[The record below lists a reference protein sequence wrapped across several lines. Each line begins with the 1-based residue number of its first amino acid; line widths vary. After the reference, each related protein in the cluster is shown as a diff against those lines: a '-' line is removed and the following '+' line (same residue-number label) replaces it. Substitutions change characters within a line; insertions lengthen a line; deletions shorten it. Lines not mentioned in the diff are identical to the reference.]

1 MLDHDDA
8 RDFASLAGEAPDAH
22 YVLRLY
28 VTGMT
33 GRSTRAVENVRNIC
47 KKHLT
52 DRYELEVVDLY
63 QQPHLAREE
72 QVVAAPTLVKKRPL
86 PLRRLVGDM
95 SNERRVLGGL
105 DLIGDG
111 QTAGSGHA

>member
-1 MLDHDDA
+1 MVDHDA
-8 RDFASLAGEAPDAH
+8 AADFESLARAAPSAH

-33 GRSTRAVENVRNIC
+33 SRSMRAVQNVRNIC
-47 KKHLT
+47 KKHLA
-52 DRYELEVVDLY
+52 DRYELQVVDLY
-63 QQPHLAREE
+63 QQPNLAREE
-72 QVVAAPTLVKKRPL
+72 QVFAAPTLVKQLPL

-105 DLIGDG
+105 DLTGDG
-111 QTAGSGHA
+111 QTAGSTRA

>member
-1 MLDHDDA
+1 MPDHDCDA
-8 RDFASLAGEAPDAH
+8 NLDSFGREAPATH

-33 GRSTRAVENVRNIC
+33 ARSVRAVENVRRIC
-47 KKHLT
+47 SKHLAGA
-52 DRYELEVVDLY
+52 YELQVVDLY
-63 QQPHLAREE
+63 QQPDLARQE
-72 QVVAAPTLVKKRPL
+72 QVVAAPTLVKKHPL

-105 DLIGDG
+105 DLISFG
-111 QTAGSGHA
+111 QQ

>member
-1 MLDHDDA
+1 MFEHDGNA
-8 RDFASLAGEAPDAH
+8 DFDGSGREAPAEH

-33 GRSTRAVENVRNIC
+33 ARSVRAVENVRRIC
-47 KKHLT
+47 SKHLAGA
-52 DRYELEVVDLY
+52 YELQVVDLY
-63 QQPHLAREE
+63 QQPELARQE
-72 QVVAAPTLVKKRPL
+72 QVIAAPTLVKKHPL

-105 DLIGDG
+105 DLISCG
-111 QTAGSGHA
+111 QQ

>member
-1 MLDHDDA
+1 MADHDADA
-8 RDFASLAGEAPDAH
+8 NFASFGPEAPSMH

-33 GRSTRAVENVRNIC
+33 ARSVRAVENVRRIC
-47 KKHLT
+47 SKHLAGG
-52 DRYELEVVDLY
+52 YELQVVDLY
-63 QQPHLAREE
+63 QQPDLARLE
-72 QVVAAPTLVKKRPL
+72 QVVAAPTLVKTHPL

-105 DLIGDG
+105 DLLSFG
-111 QTAGSGHA
+111 QR